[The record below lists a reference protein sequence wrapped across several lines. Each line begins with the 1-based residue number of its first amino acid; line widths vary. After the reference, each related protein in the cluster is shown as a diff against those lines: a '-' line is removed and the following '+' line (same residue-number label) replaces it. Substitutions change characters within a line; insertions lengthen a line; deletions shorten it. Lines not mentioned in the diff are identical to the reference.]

1 MNKEPWLDGL
11 TEDWIPD
18 PQLSVSPG
26 GTILTSL
33 TGSGETLTAA
43 AARRSIPRW
52 TNNPD
57 PHVSKLPI
65 ASRSKRNEANK
76 ENAENLPSPLSIPSG
91 RESNAS
97 TNRFLQSQT
106 IQVRN
111 GNSRLSEEVP
121 EWRKRIIQGE
131 VAPGESLDL
140 FAPMGLE
147 RMFQPLRPEEL
158 KPRLSTSNH
167 VPKRV
172 DTPVSTKND
181 EKIYEF
187 ANTSSPTPALS
198 PHEASTTPYPSTQ
211 DQGTMD
217 SRKLERLKDTF
228 SDLSINGSWLSAFD
242 ARLRTVSGRE
252 EIRNEGISPILPPT
266 ETSELENGDS
276 AAFSSIRITSDLYTR
291 RFSTASDG
299 PHEPAGDQID
309 LPDISFDMTSHSLPE
324 GLSMGTDISS
334 AKGYVNMRRGEYT
347 DEGSFFKRRL
357 SPSSM
362 PSQLPQSSFVSELL
376 SSPQRSFK
384 RSNAFHA
391 SQPLSSKPVTSL
403 PPSSRSQFETKPKDA
418 LSGSPLKLFGDHDTF
433 TNNRLLRRMG
443 QFEENIEDDE
453 ILPSHSRSQSNI
465 SRRRTLLRESSSK
478 SNSTESNSAKKT
490 QKDTAKSGQS
500 TKPARTSDWLRR
512 QKPEPVDTKR
522 GRNSPTKDSSAKRR
536 RTLQGSNGPSQQWD
550 EPILNSSEFFSRNEN
565 EVSQLDANDKSEESN
580 NNSPSKA
587 SSRPTSLRTDRSRA
601 EPTSHR
607 LSSSASQPGIITND
621 SNNGVDQHVD
631 DGFSPIRRGQVA
643 DDSRKGSITT
653 QDFLDE
659 ATKIMN
665 FIRAR
670 GRLNNGLSS
679 LTEFEEAEREEAD
692 EGPYSDESSVEGFS
706 RPPSREI
713 RGVQRFKVPY
723 VPNPRIVSHLKKF
736 EENDELDMFMGA
748 SAMSLRLRQIPGS
761 ALHSQT
767 HSRNNSRDETAARE
781 SSPKNIR
788 IREAIDMLGR
798 RRSSQEDSSAP
809 FEAAAELET
818 KFSTQGPMGSL
829 PTAISQ
835 NSSGSS
841 GTKGIISSDMVSHLI
856 PPKVGRMV
864 FDGSKQTWVKG
875 SREEMPSQ
883 ISIDVSEDD
892 PFRDI
897 PDLSVDELQELIA
910 AREVAANGVPTKP
923 DTPNNTAVNI
933 EKNAQSQAGSRP
945 GTRDGGSSVHSKSS
959 RFTGSCP
966 KPDTRATSWATDIE
980 VPKLDAAEEN
990 HAEVEHEIRLHD
1002 GYISPLPSPVRTDKQ
1017 PRVVTIGLPAP
1028 VIQPVN
1034 SNVQSSDSPPVSPT
1048 SHARKSRPLPKIP
1061 DETPAGSFSE
1071 KVSTR
1076 KSLPTHEHVR
1086 HDRDIPRIEMD
1097 ENSVKDAANEMSMVH
1112 IPNEGQSVISHR
1124 GVNIDTSYTFHLSSL
1139 PDFTVNQVD
1148 ESMRL
1153 EVSYV
1158 AERTNPRSLRQVHG
1172 AFTLAV
1178 ETLVKN
1184 ITDAEPFDAY
1194 WEHLRQLSLRDKGL
1208 ITLLKLN
1215 QFCPRLEDLDA
1226 ANNRIGQLSGVPSSI
1241 RSLNVSGNCLSNLT
1255 AWTHL
1260 SNLQYVDVSGNELE
1274 SLDGFSGLVHLR
1286 SLKANGNRIRSISGV
1301 LRLDGLLSLELRGNE
1316 LESVDFRGAD
1326 L

>member
-52 TNNPD
+52 PNNPN
-57 PHVSKLPI
+57 PHVSKLPV
-65 ASRSKRNEANK
+65 ATQRNKNEANK
-76 ENAENLPSPLSIPSG
+76 ENVGNPPSPQPIPSE
-91 RESNAS
+91 RASNSS

-106 IQVRN
+106 IQVRH

-140 FAPMGLE
+140 FAPIGLE
-147 RMFQPLRPEEL
+147 RMFQPLRPDEL
-158 KPRLSTSNH
+158 KPQLSTSNYA
-167 VPKRV
+167 PKRV
-172 DTPVSTKND
+172 DTPVSTRSD
-181 EKIYEF
+181 EQIYEF
-187 ANTSSPTPALS
+187 ANTSSPTP
-198 PHEASTTPYPSTQ
+198 PPQHEPSTTPSSKRR
-211 DQGTMD
+211 QGTLD
-217 SRKLERLKDTF
+217 SGKLDQLKDTF
-228 SDLSINGSWLSAFD
+228 SDLSIDGNRLSVFD
-242 ARLRTVSGRE
+242 SRVRTASGRE
-252 EIRNEGISPILPPT
+252 EIRNEGISPILPAT

-276 AAFSSIRITSDLYTR
+276 AAFSSIRITSDFYTR
-291 RFSTASDG
+291 RFSTGDE
-299 PHEPAGDQID
+299 PREPAGETDQLD
-309 LPDISFDMTSHSLPE
+309 VSFDLTSHSLPE

-334 AKGYVNMRRGEYT
+334 VKGYVNMRRGGY
-347 DEGSFFKRRL
+347 DEGSFFRRRL

-362 PSQLPQSSFVSELL
+362 PSQLPQSSFVASELL
-376 SSPQRSFK
+376 SSPQRPVK
-384 RSNAFHA
+384 RNNAFHA
-391 SQPLSSKPVTSL
+391 SQPLSSKPATSL
-403 PPSSRSQFETKPKDA
+403 PPSSRSQFETRPKNA
-418 LSGSPLKLFGDHDTF
+418 LSGSPLKLFGEHDTF
-433 TNNRLLRRMG
+433 TNNKLLRRMG
-443 QFEENIEDDE
+443 QFEENIEE
-453 ILPSHSRSQSNI
+453 EEVLPSHSRSQSNI
-465 SRRRTLLRESSSK
+465 SRRRTLLKESSSK
-478 SNSTESNSAKKT
+478 SNSDDRSGEKKE
-490 QKDTAKSGQS
+490 DTAKSGQS

-512 QKPEPVDTKR
+512 QKPEPVEKR

-536 RTLQGSNGPSQQWD
+536 RTLQGSNSDQWD
-550 EPILNSSEFFSRNEN
+550 EPIFNSSEFFSRNEDEASHIDN
-565 EVSQLDANDKSEESN
+565 EKEPEQN
-580 NNSPSKA
+580 NPSKTSSRA
-587 SSRPTSLRTDRSRA
+587 SRPTSLRSRA

-607 LSSSASQPGIITND
+607 PSSRASQTETIAND
-621 SNNGVDQHVD
+621 SNDNGGEQHAG
-631 DGFSPIRRGQVA
+631 DGSSPIRRGQVA

-679 LTEFEEAEREEAD
+679 LTEFEEAEREAEED
-692 EGPYSDESSVEGFS
+692 GPYSDESSVEGFS

-748 SAMSLRLRQIPGS
+748 SAMSLRLRQMPGS

-798 RRSSQEDSSAP
+798 RNSSDDESGRQ
-809 FEAAAELET
+809 FETGADLET
-818 KFSTQGPMGSL
+818 KFSTRGPIGSL

-910 AREVAANGVPTKP
+910 AREVATKP

-933 EKNAQSQAGSRP
+933 EKNVQSQSGSRP
-945 GTRDGGSSVHSKSS
+945 GTRDGGSSVQSKSS

-966 KPDTRATSWATDIE
+966 KPDTRATSWATDVE
-980 VPKLDAAEEN
+980 VPKLDSTEKC
-990 HAEVEHEIRLHD
+990 HAEAAHEIRLHD

-1028 VIQPVN
+1028 VLEPN
-1034 SNVQSSDSPPVSPT
+1034 TQSAESPSP
-1048 SHARKSRPLPKIP
+1048 RKSRPLPKIP
-1061 DETPAGSFSE
+1061 DETPAGSFSD
-1071 KVSTR
+1071 KTSTR
-1076 KSLPTHEHVR
+1076 KPLQDEQ
-1086 HDRDIPRIEMD
+1086 DRDVPRIEVD
-1097 ENSVKDAANEMSMVH
+1097 DAPNEMSMVH
-1112 IPNEGQSVISHR
+1112 VPNERQSVVSR

-1148 ESMRL
+1148 ESMLL

-1172 AFTLAV
+1172 AFALAA
-1178 ETLVKN
+1178 ETLVKH

-1194 WEHLRQLSLRDKGL
+1194 WEHLRQLSLRNKGL

-1226 ANNRIGQLSGVPSSI
+1226 AGNRIGQLSGVPSSV
-1241 RSLNVSGNCLSNLT
+1241 RSLNVAGNCLSNLT

-1260 SNLQYVDVSGNELE
+1260 CNLQYVDVSNNELE

-1286 SLKANGNRIRSISGV
+1286 GLKANGNRIRSLSGV
-1301 LRLDGLLSLELRGNE
+1301 LRLDGLLSLEVRGNE
-1316 LESVDFRGAD
+1316 LERVDFRGSD